1 MAITPVFLPGKSH
14 EERSLVSYSPW
25 GGKELDTTLQL
36 TQQQQQMDEHI
47 RSTQN
52 STSVYIIVMYVK
64 LEKMKEKT
72 N

>member
-52 STSVYIIVMYVK
+52 STSVDIIVMYVK

-72 N
+72 S

>member
-1 MAITPVFLPGKSH
+1 MG
-14 EERSLVSYSPW
+14 YSPW

-52 STSVYIIVMYVK
+52 STSVDIIVTYVQ

-72 N
+72 S